1 MKKYILLLLIVLQ
14 ALILKGQT
22 VYQLDPSFNPSWL
35 TSGTVSHTIMLSN
48 GELIVAGNF
57 SINSG
62 PVTAKIAKLGFNGE
76 LLFSVNFSTTSSNSI
91 TSIDVQS
98 DGKILVA
105 GSFLVSLGAPGNRL
119 VRLNTNGTIDN
130 TLNIGSGFN
139 NSLTKVKFFGN
150 QIYVAGFF
158 TTYNGVNVRPLI
170 KINLNGALAND
181 FLFDPQF
188 TSIVLRSVDD
198 FDILDDGTLNVGYQV
213 RIPRISPPDDFFAFL
228 DSFLPNG
235 TIKGDPRILSLKDGF
250 IIRIKRDQNNFI
262 RIFYA
267 DVFRNSFTGQ
277 LISITYRELG
287 SSRAFNSGI
296 LDFVRF
302 QNGNRILVGAFT
314 SLSGIS
320 RNRIVEIQS
329 NEQVSSLFSNQAG
342 PNNSVS
348 AINIQSNENLILAG
362 GFTTYNGQDVKP
374 IIRLVPQLIDAV
386 PPTPALNPLPRIDS
400 QCLVNFSDLTIPTAT
415 DNVDGTIQGTTDQSI
430 FPITTQGSTI
440 ITWTYTDAAGNT
452 TTQTQEILIADTL
465 LPVITANGDQSLP
478 TVEGTCSALF
488 VASASATD
496 NCTVG
501 EPTGIRSDGLALTEP
516 YPVGVTTITWT
527 VSDAIGNA
535 AAPVIQTITV
545 NDIEAPVITSNGNQ
559 TVSAGA
565 GLCTAVVTVSAS
577 ATDNC
582 AVGEPVGI
590 RSDGLALTEP
600 YPVGVTTITWTVS
613 DANGNPAAPVIQTI
627 TVNDTETPVISTNG
641 NQNVSADAGL
651 CTAVVAVSATATD
664 NCTVGEPL
672 GIRSDGLALTEP
684 YPVGV
689 TTITWSVSDAKGN
702 AAAPVLQTITVND
715 TEAPVITSNGNQ
727 TVSADAGLCTA
738 VVAVSASATDNC
750 AVGEPTG
757 VRSDGLA
764 LTEPY
769 PLGVTTITWTVSDA
783 NGNAAAPVIQTITV
797 NDTEAPVISTNGNQ
811 TVSADAGLCTA
822 VVTVSASATDNCT
835 VGEPTGIRSDGLALT
850 EPYPVG
856 VTTITWTVSDANGN
870 AAAPVLQTI
879 TVNDTEA
886 PVITSSGNQTV
897 SADAGLCSAVVTVSA
912 SATDNCTVGE
922 PTGIRSDGLALT
934 EPYPVGVTTITWTVS
949 DANGNAAAPVIQT
962 ITVNDTEA
970 PVISTNGNQTVSAD
984 AAVCSAVVVVSA
996 SATDNCVVGEPTGI
1010 RSDGLALTEP
1020 YPVGLTT
1027 ITWTV
1032 SDANGNAAAPVIQTI
1047 TVNDTEAPVITTN
1060 GNQTVSADAG
1070 ACNAVVVVSASATD
1084 NCTVGEPTG
1093 IRSDGLALTE
1103 PYPVGVTTITW
1114 NVSDANGNAA
1124 APVLQTITVND
1135 TEAPVISTNGN
1146 QTVSADAGL
1155 CTAVVTVSAS
1165 ATDNCT
1171 VGEPTGIRSDGLALT
1186 EPYPVGVTTITWTV
1200 SDANGNAAAP
1210 VLQTITVNDTE
1221 APVITSSGNQTV
1233 SADAGLC
1240 SAVVTVSASATD
1252 NCTVGEPTGIRSD
1265 GLALTEPYPVGV
1277 TTITWTVSD
1286 ANGNAAAPV
1295 IQTITV
1301 NDTEAPVITS
1311 NGNQTVSAGAGLCTA
1326 VVAVSA
1332 TATDNCTVGEPTGIR
1347 SDGLAL
1353 TEPYPVGVT
1362 TITWSVTDANGNAAA
1377 PVLQTITVNDTEAP
1391 VITSSGNQSV
1401 SADAGLCTAVV
1412 TVSASA
1418 TDNCAVGEPLGI
1430 RSDGLALTEPY
1441 PVGVTTITWTVSDA
1455 NGNAAAPVIQTIT
1468 VNDTEA
1474 PVITSSG
1481 NQTVSADAGL
1491 CTAVVAVSASAT
1503 DNCGVGEP
1511 TGVRSDGLALTE
1523 PYPVGVTTITWNVSD
1538 ANGNAAAPV
1547 IQTITVNDTEAPV
1560 ITSNGNQTVSADA
1573 GLCTAVVSVSASATD
1588 NCVVGEPT
1596 GIRSDGLALTEP
1608 YPVGL
1613 TTITWTVSDAN
1624 GNAAAP
1630 VIQTITVNDTEA
1642 PAITCPANISTNVV
1656 FGETGKVVNYDLPIA
1671 SDNCGTPS
1679 LQLTAGFAS
1688 GAVFPLG
1695 TTTVSYEATDAAG
1708 NKTSC
1713 SFTVTVTED
1722 ADAIDP
1728 VISDCPTDIT
1738 VSNDA
1743 GDCSAAVNWTVP
1755 TATDNSGSV
1764 TLTGNFDPGAVFPVG
1779 TTLVTYTAT
1788 DAAGNQVTC
1797 SFNVTVTD
1805 SEAPAITCPANIN
1818 TNVVFGE
1825 TGKVVNYDLPIAS
1838 DNCGTPSLLLTA
1850 GLASGAVFPLG
1861 TTTVSYEATD
1871 AAGNKTSC
1879 SFTVTVTEDADA
1891 IDPVIN
1897 NCPTD
1902 ITVSNDAG
1910 DCSATVAWT
1919 APTATDNSGS
1929 VTLTSNFDP
1938 GAVFPVGTTLV
1949 TYTATDAAGNMTT
1962 CSFNVTVTD
1971 SEAPA
1976 ITCPANISTNVV
1988 FGETGKVV
1996 NYDLPVA
2003 TDNCGTPSLQLTAGL
2018 ASGAVFPLGTT
2029 TVSYEATDAAGNQ
2042 TSCSFTVTVTE
2053 DADAIDPVINNC
2065 PTDITVSNDAG
2076 DCSAAVDWT
2085 VPTATD
2091 NSGSVTLTGNFDP
2104 GAVFPVGTT
2113 LVTYT
2118 ATDAAGNQT
2127 TCSFNVTVDDDE
2139 LPVIGSVSDISVSV
2153 PSGQTVTSVSVPEPS
2168 VSDNCSATVT
2178 GVRSDGK
2185 PLTDPYPVGET
2196 TITWSAVDA
2205 SGNPAVDVLQKVTV
2219 SQASANQSVVR
2230 FVLVNAATDQDLF
2243 ELTQGMQISQN
2254 LVQGIPL
2261 NIRAETN
2268 PALVGSVF
2276 MRLTGAVNA
2285 SKTEN
2290 VAPYALFGDNNGN
2303 YSGRTLPTG
2312 NYTMYSMPYTQTNRR
2327 GTAGDPLT
2335 VNFSIVPA
2343 VVPVTGIAVSP
2354 STATIEVGNT
2364 VQLTAT
2370 VSPSNATNKG
2380 VTWSSSNGSVASVNS
2395 SGLVTGNA
2403 VGQAII
2409 TATTADGGL
2418 TASATINVQAV
2429 PNLGIVSFTLINAGT
2444 DQDMFELSN
2453 GMVINQSLVQGLS
2466 LNIRA
2471 NTNPSIVGSVLFT
2484 LSGPVNRTATENEA
2498 PYAIFG
2504 DRNGNYSGRTLPA
2517 GTYTLSAR
2525 AYSNRN
2531 RGGTAGPIKTITF
2544 TINSPVVRLDGSQAS
2559 DRDNNGTETEMNVA
2573 ENGTQSVEIMTG
2585 ALKVYPNPITDGRV
2599 TVQDSQFK
2607 SGKVRYM
2614 LYSIHGA
2621 LVQEG
2626 TVEIGEGNTIKLD
2639 FSEKVTHAAM
2649 YILVLDNENYLGP
2662 KRVNLVFE

>member
-1 MKKYILLLLIVLQ
+1 
-14 ALILKGQT
+14 
-22 VYQLDPSFNPSWL
+22 
-35 TSGTVSHTIMLSN
+35 
-48 GELIVAGNF
+48 
-57 SINSG
+57 
-62 PVTAKIAKLGFNGE
+62 
-76 LLFSVNFSTTSSNSI
+76 
-91 TSIDVQS
+91 
-98 DGKILVA
+98 
-105 GSFLVSLGAPGNRL
+105 
-119 VRLNTNGTIDN
+119 
-130 TLNIGSGFN
+130 
-139 NSLTKVKFFGN
+139 
-150 QIYVAGFF
+150 
-158 TTYNGVNVRPLI
+158 
-170 KINLNGALAND
+170 
-181 FLFDPQF
+181 
-188 TSIVLRSVDD
+188 
-198 FDILDDGTLNVGYQV
+198 
-213 RIPRISPPDDFFAFL
+213 
-228 DSFLPNG
+228 
-235 TIKGDPRILSLKDGF
+235 
-250 IIRIKRDQNNFI
+250 
-262 RIFYA
+262 
-267 DVFRNSFTGQ
+267 
-277 LISITYRELG
+277 
-287 SSRAFNSGI
+287 
-296 LDFVRF
+296 
-302 QNGNRILVGAFT
+302 
-314 SLSGIS
+314 
-320 RNRIVEIQS
+320 
-329 NEQVSSLFSNQAG
+329 
-342 PNNSVS
+342 
-348 AINIQSNENLILAG
+348 
-362 GFTTYNGQDVKP
+362 
-374 IIRLVPQLIDAV
+374 
-386 PPTPALNPLPRIDS
+386 
-400 QCLVNFSDLTIPTAT
+400 
-415 DNVDGTIQGTTDQSI
+415 
-430 FPITTQGSTI
+430 
-440 ITWTYTDAAGNT
+440 
-452 TTQTQEILIADTL
+452 
-465 LPVITANGDQSLP
+465 
-478 TVEGTCSALF
+478 
-488 VASASATD
+488 
-496 NCTVG
+496 
-501 EPTGIRSDGLALTEP
+501 
-516 YPVGVTTITWT
+516 
-527 VSDAIGNA
+527 
-535 AAPVIQTITV
+535 
-545 NDIEAPVITSNGNQ
+545 
-559 TVSAGA
+559 
-565 GLCTAVVTVSAS
+565 
-577 ATDNC
+577 
-582 AVGEPVGI
+582 
-590 RSDGLALTEP
+590 
-600 YPVGVTTITWTVS
+600 
-613 DANGNPAAPVIQTI
+613 
-627 TVNDTETPVISTNG
+627 
-641 NQNVSADAGL
+641 
-651 CTAVVAVSATATD
+651 
-664 NCTVGEPL
+664 
-672 GIRSDGLALTEP
+672 
-684 YPVGV
+684 
-689 TTITWSVSDAKGN
+689 
-702 AAAPVLQTITVND
+702 
-715 TEAPVITSNGNQ
+715 
-727 TVSADAGLCTA
+727 
-738 VVAVSASATDNC
+738 
-750 AVGEPTG
+750 
-757 VRSDGLA
+757 
-764 LTEPY
+764 
-769 PLGVTTITWTVSDA
+769 
-783 NGNAAAPVIQTITV
+783 
-797 NDTEAPVISTNGNQ
+797 
-811 TVSADAGLCTA
+811 
-822 VVTVSASATDNCT
+822 
-835 VGEPTGIRSDGLALT
+835 
-850 EPYPVG
+850 
-856 VTTITWTVSDANGN
+856 
-870 AAAPVLQTI
+870 
-879 TVNDTEA
+879 
-886 PVITSSGNQTV
+886 
-897 SADAGLCSAVVTVSA
+897 
-912 SATDNCTVGE
+912 
-922 PTGIRSDGLALT
+922 
-934 EPYPVGVTTITWTVS
+934 
-949 DANGNAAAPVIQT
+949 
-962 ITVNDTEA
+962 
-970 PVISTNGNQTVSAD
+970 
-984 AAVCSAVVVVSA
+984 
-996 SATDNCVVGEPTGI
+996 
-1010 RSDGLALTEP
+1010 
-1020 YPVGLTT
+1020 
-1027 ITWTV
+1027 
-1032 SDANGNAAAPVIQTI
+1032 
-1047 TVNDTEAPVITTN
+1047 
-1060 GNQTVSADAG
+1060 
-1070 ACNAVVVVSASATD
+1070 
-1084 NCTVGEPTG
+1084 
-1093 IRSDGLALTE
+1093 
-1103 PYPVGVTTITW
+1103 
-1114 NVSDANGNAA
+1114 
-1124 APVLQTITVND
+1124 
-1135 TEAPVISTNGN
+1135 
-1146 QTVSADAGL
+1146 
-1155 CTAVVTVSAS
+1155 
-1165 ATDNCT
+1165 
-1171 VGEPTGIRSDGLALT
+1171 
-1186 EPYPVGVTTITWTV
+1186 
-1200 SDANGNAAAP
+1200 
-1210 VLQTITVNDTE
+1210 
-1221 APVITSSGNQTV
+1221 
-1233 SADAGLC
+1233 
-1240 SAVVTVSASATD
+1240 
-1252 NCTVGEPTGIRSD
+1252 
-1265 GLALTEPYPVGV
+1265 
-1277 TTITWTVSD
+1277 
-1286 ANGNAAAPV
+1286 
-1295 IQTITV
+1295 
-1301 NDTEAPVITS
+1301 
-1311 NGNQTVSAGAGLCTA
+1311 
-1326 VVAVSA
+1326 
-1332 TATDNCTVGEPTGIR
+1332 
-1347 SDGLAL
+1347 
-1353 TEPYPVGVT
+1353 
-1362 TITWSVTDANGNAAA
+1362 
-1377 PVLQTITVNDTEAP
+1377 
-1391 VITSSGNQSV
+1391 
-1401 SADAGLCTAVV
+1401 
-1412 TVSASA
+1412 
-1418 TDNCAVGEPLGI
+1418 
-1430 RSDGLALTEPY
+1430 
-1441 PVGVTTITWTVSDA
+1441 
-1455 NGNAAAPVIQTIT
+1455 
-1468 VNDTEA
+1468 
-1474 PVITSSG
+1474 
-1481 NQTVSADAGL
+1481 
-1491 CTAVVAVSASAT
+1491 
-1503 DNCGVGEP
+1503 
-1511 TGVRSDGLALTE
+1511 
-1523 PYPVGVTTITWNVSD
+1523 
-1538 ANGNAAAPV
+1538 
-1547 IQTITVNDTEAPV
+1547 
-1560 ITSNGNQTVSADA
+1560 
-1573 GLCTAVVSVSASATD
+1573 
-1588 NCVVGEPT
+1588 
-1596 GIRSDGLALTEP
+1596 
-1608 YPVGL
+1608 
-1613 TTITWTVSDAN
+1613 
-1624 GNAAAP
+1624 
-1630 VIQTITVNDTEA
+1630 
-1642 PAITCPANISTNVV
+1642 
-1656 FGETGKVVNYDLPIA
+1656 
-1671 SDNCGTPS
+1671 
-1679 LQLTAGFAS
+1679 
-1688 GAVFPLG
+1688 
-1695 TTTVSYEATDAAG
+1695 VSYEATDAAG

-1728 VISDCPTDIT
+1728 VISDCPADIT

-1743 GDCSAAVNWTVP
+1743 GDCSAAVNWAAP

-1788 DAAGNQVTC
+1788 DAAGNETTC
-1797 SFNVTVTD
+1797 SFNVTVPD

-1897 NCPTD
+1897 NCPAD

-1910 DCSATVAWT
+1910 DCSAAVDWT

-1949 TYTATDAAGNMTT
+1949 TYTATDAAGNQTTCSFNVTVTDSEAPAITCPANINTNVVFGETGKVVNYDLPIASDNCGTPTLQLTAGLASGSVFPLGTTTVSYEATDAAGNKTSCSFTVTVTEDADAIDPVINDCPADINVSNDAGDCSTAVNWTVPTATDNSGSVTLTGNFDPGAVFPVGTTLVTYTATDAAGNQVT

-2029 TVSYEATDAAGNQ
+2029 TVSYEATDAAGNKTSCSFTVTVTEDADAIDPVINNCPTDITVSNDAGDCSATVAWTAPTATDNSGSVTVTSNFDPGAVFPVGTTLVTYTATDAAGNQ
-2042 TSCSFTVTVTE
+2042 VTCSFNVTVTDSEAPAITCPANISTNVVFGETGKVVNYDLPVATDNCGTPSLQLTAGFASGAVFPLGTTTVSYEATDAAGNKTSCSFTVTVTE

-2076 DCSAAVDWT
+2076 DCSAAVNWT

-2091 NSGSVTLTGNFDP
+2091 NSGSVTLTGNFDPGAVFPVGTTLVTYTATDAVGNMTTCSFNVTVTDSEAPAITCPANISTNVVFGETGKVVNYDLPVATDNCGTPTLQLTAGLASGAVFPLGTTTVSYEATDAAGNKTSCSFTVTVTEDADAIDPVINNCPADITVSNDAGDCSAAVNWTVPTATDNSGSVTLTSNFDPGAVFPVGTTLVTYTATDAAGNQTTCSFNVTVTDSEAPAITCPANISTNVVFGETGKVVNYDLPVATDNCGTPTLQLTAGLASGAVFPLGTTTVSYEATDAAGNKTSCSFTVTVTEDADAIDPVINNCPADITVSNDAGDCSAAVNWTVPTATDNSGSVTLTSNFDP

-2205 SGNPAVDVLQKVTV
+2205 SGNPAVDVPQKVTV
-2219 SQASANQSVVR
+2219 SQVSANQSVVR

-2354 STATIEVGNT
+2354 STATIEVGNN

-2370 VSPSNATNKG
+2370 VSPSNATNKA